1 MKMKKRF
8 FYSLAVMT
16 VFVLWMAY
24 MNDASAN
31 TSGTLT
37 YSGRLLK
44 SSPCVFLNNDPAHVD
59 FGDVQVRDLN
69 TNAEKYQKI
78 ILLPMRC
85 KASATQVGVRHLGTA
100 TSFNNAAVISDIDGL
115 GIELRVAS
123 PVNGELLPFIVGG
136 RFIYQTYR
144 GTTPSNDYD
153 VNLILAALPS
163 KDPNNQP
170 KVGAFHAT
178 STIQLEYP

>member
-1 MKMKKRF
+1 MKMKKRL
-8 FYSLAVMT
+8 FYSLAVVT
-16 VFVLWMAY
+16 VFVSWIAY

-44 SSPCVFLNNDPAHVD
+44 SSPCVFLNNDPTNVD

-69 TNAEKYQKI
+69 TNAEKYQKFI
-78 ILLPMRC
+78 SLPMRC
-85 KASATQVGVRHLGTA
+85 KASSTQVGVRHLGTA
-100 TSFNNAAVISDIDGL
+100 SSFNNAAVISDIDGL
-115 GIELRVAS
+115 GIELRLLAA
-123 PVNGELLPFIVGG
+123 NGDMRPFIVGG
-136 RFIYQTYR
+136 RLIYPTR
-144 GTTPSNDYD
+144 VEEAGADYD
-153 VNLILAALPS
+153 INMILSALPS